1 MFNRPRMSHEGMR
14 LAIDM
19 LQQRSPE
26 TRFDTNVAKYRDE
39 RLLDELER
47 ERESFFKKLSGKN

>member
-1 MFNRPRMSHEGMR
+1 MSHEGMR

-26 TRFDTNVAKYRDE
+26 TRFDTNVAKYGDE

-47 ERESFFKKLSGKN
+47 ERVSLKN